1 MLINASIQAQNNS
14 YFQQEV
20 RYNIAVSLNTENHT
34 LQAQERFVYI
44 NHSPNELTFLYL
56 HLWPNAYKNNKT
68 ALAKQFEKDGNLSFY
83 WSDSISKGFIDEFKF
98 KVNGEPALFELDQ
111 VHIDYGKLILNK
123 PLKSGDS
130 LIVETPFRVK
140 IPDSRFSRLGQG
152 NNTYQITQWYIKPA
166 VYDNKGWHPMP
177 YLNQGEFYSEF
188 GSFDVQ
194 ITVPRDYVVAASGLI
209 EKFVRFDDTTLTQ
222 KTYRAKINNVHDF
235 AWFAGN
241 NYKIEYDTLNIAGS
255 EKPIYVQAYYDSSKS
270 KHWHKAVSFGKN
282 AVKSYSSWVG
292 NYPYDVCTIVDG
304 NISAGA
310 GMEYP
315 TITVLTDNGS
325 EKSFDQ
331 VIAHEIGHNWFYGI
345 LASNERDYG
354 WMDEGLN
361 SYFENRYMRKYYPD
375 GKLIGEK
382 SFLIYDWLGLSN
394 LLNSHQSLL
403 FYNILQSN
411 NYDQALNTH
420 SKDFTGLNYGA
431 IMYSK
436 TALILKYLESVIGTK
451 RFDLAMHN
459 YYQEWKFKHPYP
471 EDLKLSFE
479 KSLNQNL
486 DWFFNDLIDTR
497 KGIDYKIKSH
507 RKSKNGFDLTIKNN
521 SSIASPFL
529 LGKWKDNQIITD
541 TIAGF
546 SSSKTITLNE
556 KFDQIIIDPYLEMS
570 DINRKNNE
578 LRTQGIF
585 KKVAPI
591 KLGLLT
597 GPKFFAQNS
606 IYFLPVFGY
615 NQYNGGMPGLAFHNL
630 SPKRSKFEWL
640 VAGMYG
646 LKNESIA
653 YKAHAVYHIKPNT
666 ESFNNLNIG
675 FSSKS
680 FAISNSATLFQI
692 LPFVEYEIKHGGLAS
707 KKTSIIEAKM
717 FYNNIEKNGNNR
729 DFETFQLNYQYEKR
743 NKLKPFVA
751 KLTNEFTHQY
761 AKSWLEM
768 NTSRYY
774 IRKKQIHFRAFA
786 GAFLNKNGN
795 VNEFD
800 YDARFRLSSFRGFQD
815 YRFEN
820 NFIGRNEFSGFWS
833 RQIAQADGGFVNSGF
848 LGQSWDYLAAANIKF
863 ELPLPL
869 PINIFANVAH
879 YKNEEPDRVNFIYE
893 AGASITVLK
902 GICEVYFPFVYSS
915 AIDGALKLQGFDNF
929 GSRIRFTLALEKL
942 APEQLIKKLK
952 TID

>member
-1 MLINASIQAQNNS
+1 
-14 YFQQEV
+14 
-20 RYNIAVSLNTENHT
+20 
-34 LQAQERFVYI
+34 
-44 NHSPNELTFLYL
+44 
-56 HLWPNAYKNNKT
+56 
-68 ALAKQFEKDGNLSFY
+68 
-83 WSDSISKGFIDEFKF
+83 
-98 KVNGEPALFELDQ
+98 
-111 VHIDYGKLILNK
+111 
-123 PLKSGDS
+123 
-130 LIVETPFRVK
+130 
-140 IPDSRFSRLGQG
+140 
-152 NNTYQITQWYIKPA
+152 

-597 GPKFFAQNS
+597 GPIN
-606 IYFLPVFGY
+606 P
-615 NQYNGGMPGLAFHNL
+615 
-630 SPKRSKFEWL
+630 
-640 VAGMYG
+640 
-646 LKNESIA
+646 
-653 YKAHAVYHIKPNT
+653 
-666 ESFNNLNIG
+666 SFKKIIEKSGICHHMMFQTDIILQLFMLDC
-675 FSSKS
+675 FSSKMS
-680 FAISNSATLFQI
+680 INNISNF
-692 LPFVEYEIKHGGLAS
+692 FKIK
-707 KKTSIIEAKM
+707 SINLKM
-717 FYNNIEKNGNNR
+717 IY
-729 DFETFQLNYQYEKR
+729 
-743 NKLKPFVA
+743 
-751 KLTNEFTHQY
+751 FT
-761 AKSWLEM
+761 
-768 NTSRYY
+768 
-774 IRKKQIHFRAFA
+774 
-786 GAFLNKNGN
+786 
-795 VNEFD
+795 
-800 YDARFRLSSFRGFQD
+800 
-815 YRFEN
+815 
-820 NFIGRNEFSGFWS
+820 
-833 RQIAQADGGFVNSGF
+833 
-848 LGQSWDYLAAANIKF
+848 
-863 ELPLPL
+863 
-869 PINIFANVAH
+869 
-879 YKNEEPDRVNFIYE
+879 
-893 AGASITVLK
+893 
-902 GICEVYFPFVYSS
+902 C
-915 AIDGALKLQGFDNF
+915 
-929 GSRIRFTLALEKL
+929 
-942 APEQLIKKLK
+942 
-952 TID
+952 